1 MPPSERTSVRAY
13 TRTDAESAAKC
24 LSDALS
30 DDPLAIATFGVAPW
44 PGFFRWMNW
53 QLFES
58 FGMGEVAVDEAT
70 GDVVSAA
77 LWEEAN
83 MTVGAALRGLCMFLY
98 MVISL
103 GVRPGMCMMSLMSEC
118 ESKRQKYAPTALH
131 LQTMGTVSA
140 AQGKGIGR
148 NVLQSGIK
156 RADARGVPCYLE
168 SSNPRNVPFYK
179 RLGFKVVEEF
189 YPFENGTFG
198 NGEKCPGK
206 GPVCTLML
214 REFEKE

>member
-1 MPPSERTSVRAY
+1 
-13 TRTDAESAAKC
+13 
-24 LSDALS
+24 
-30 DDPLAIATFGVAPW
+30 
-44 PGFFRWMNW
+44 
-53 QLFES
+53 
-58 FGMGEVAVDEAT
+58 MGEVAVDEAT

-83 MTVGAALRGLCMFLY
+83 MTAGAALRGLCMFLY

-140 AQGKGIGR
+140 AQEKE
-148 NVLQSGIK
+148 SAETCCSPASS
-156 RADARGVPCYLE
+156 ADARGVPCCLE

-189 YPFENGTFG
+189 YPFENGIFG